1 MCVESP
7 HPLAADGKVRMVANP
22 VKFSA
27 TPIVDYKAP
36 PRQGEHTDNVL
47 GELLGM
53 DAAQIQAL
61 RDKGV
66 I

>member
-1 MCVESP
+1 M
-7 HPLAADGKVRMVANP
+7 
-22 VKFSA
+22 KFSA

-36 PRQGEHTDNVL
+36 PRQGEHTDSVL

-53 DAAQIQAL
+53 DAAQIQVL
-61 RDKGV
+61 RDRGV